1 MITSRH
7 RPERTCIGCRA
18 TVVVDGL
25 IRLALLDGRV
35 VVDQRRTLPG
45 RGAWLH
51 PDPQCLRQAMRR
63 KAVGAALV
71 NRRDMGRSVPI
82 VDPEQLADQFASAIR
97 EATRLTPGKPDR

>member
-1 MITSRH
+1 VITSRH

-18 TVVVDGL
+18 TVAADGL

-63 KAVGAALV
+63 KAVGSALV
-71 NRRDMGRSVPI
+71 NRRDVEQRARI
-82 VDPEQLADQFASAIR
+82 VDPEQLADQFASAIG